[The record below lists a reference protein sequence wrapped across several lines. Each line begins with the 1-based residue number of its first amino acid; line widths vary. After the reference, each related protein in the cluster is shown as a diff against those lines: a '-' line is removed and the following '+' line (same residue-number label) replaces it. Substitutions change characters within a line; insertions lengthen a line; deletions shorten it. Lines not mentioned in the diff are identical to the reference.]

1 MQQSEWSFL
10 KEGLLSLIESLAS
23 YASYLSVRNKMMKQH
38 HSSTEP
44 PVSFSDSS
52 SLQCINSSS
61 NVSPLLSALDNTVA
75 SKPDYHKLCVRDFSP
90 QEKRRRYLFIRE
102 LQKGLSNAIFLFTYT
117 HPSNV
122 GNYHIVWKA
131 PSILPENSSTQN
143 LQIVQEIKK
152 EIPVYHTRTM
162 RKEFFSLYGRLSPE
176 SKPYLLRS
184 IYCAL
189 TDNSSASRTTPE
201 KEIDARVQE
210 ALAAEDVDIVFDLR
224 HLNSNGQ
231 DNFSLFWA
239 KCNEY
244 LTNCTTVHERRHGT
258 SSFMAK
264 AISVRDLTNQ
274 VAKICPNGTPMP
286 SVMDQI

>member
-131 PSILPENSSTQN
+131 PSILPENRFNTESAN
-143 LQIVQEIKK
+143 CAGNKK
-152 EIPVYHTRTM
+152 GDTSVPH
-162 RKEFFSLYGRLSPE
+162 
-176 SKPYLLRS
+176 
-184 IYCAL
+184 
-189 TDNSSASRTTPE
+189 
-201 KEIDARVQE
+201 
-210 ALAAEDVDIVFDLR
+210 
-224 HLNSNGQ
+224 Q
-231 DNFSLFWA
+231 DNEEGIF
-239 KCNEY
+239 
-244 LTNCTTVHERRHGT
+244 
-258 SSFMAK
+258 
-264 AISVRDLTNQ
+264 
-274 VAKICPNGTPMP
+274 
-286 SVMDQI
+286 